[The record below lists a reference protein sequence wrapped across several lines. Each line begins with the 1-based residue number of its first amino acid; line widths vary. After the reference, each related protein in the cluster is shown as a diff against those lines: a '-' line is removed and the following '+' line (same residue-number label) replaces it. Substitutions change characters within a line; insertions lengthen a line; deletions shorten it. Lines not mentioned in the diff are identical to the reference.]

1 MTELEIDMNM
11 RIGEWS
17 ILQESGRQLTP
28 CYGPGYTG
36 LSNLGNRW
44 GVRERGERRGKREI
58 GWWERGERKGG
69 DWVVGERGEK
79 RGREGGDWVVGERGE
94 ERGREGGD
102 RVVGGRGEKRV
113 VEGSIGGTADGSI
126 SLFSQLLSQ
135 FCDAGDVLH
144 ARV

>member
-1 MTELEIDMNM
+1 MEHPPGV
-11 RIGEWS
+11 GETADTMLRSRVYRSQQPWE
-17 ILQESGRQLTP
+17 QV
-28 CYGPGYTG
+28 
-36 LSNLGNRW
+36 

-58 GWWERGERKGG
+58 GWWERGERKG
-69 DWVVGERGEK
+69 E
-79 RGREGGDWVVGERGE
+79 DWVVGERGE

-113 VEGSIGGTADGSI
+113 VERSIGGTADGSI